1 VLQFV
6 AVCCSVLQCV
16 AVCIEQQSKC
26 DVVCCSVLQCVAVCC
41 GELRRVAVCCSV
53 LQCVAVRCSMV
64 GHVAVCDS
72 AYQSVASSC
81 SVPLISYYSALQCTI
96 LYAQIY
102 PRRARRCLIFFTII
116 SRQRCS
122 QPLHFDQVYGTY
134 PNLRFAVCYSL
145 SKAFFQFA
153 NLKNTLFKKGLLQA

>member
-1 VLQFV
+1 MCCGVLQCLAVSCSVLRCV
-6 AVCCSVLQCV
+6 AMSCSVLQCV
-16 AVCIEQQSKC
+16 T
-26 DVVCCSVLQCVAVCC
+26 
-41 GELRRVAVCCSV
+41 
-53 LQCVAVRCSMV
+53 VRCNVV

-81 SVPLISYYSALQCTI
+81 SVPLLPYHSALQCTI

-102 PRRARRCLIFFTII
+102 PRRARRCLRFFTII

-122 QPLHFDQVYGTY
+122 QPLHFDQVYGTR
-134 PNLRFAVCYSL
+134 PNLRFAVRYSL

-153 NLKNTLFKKGLLQA
+153 NLENTLLKKGLLQA